1 MKQLLI
7 DLDQYTKVKGEISIR
22 DFLLLN
28 IKHIGKLNY
37 IPIVYHNVTEYHDSL
52 KELERKQFIKITD
65 DCVSYDEN
73 IATPNLECFELRGK
87 ATDLFDTK
95 TVDLESLANKLR
107 EIFPAKVRGG
117 AGKPVRSSSREVIDK
132 LKKFFKYYPLT
143 KEEEV
148 LNATTKYIEN
158 RRRVNWAYITQ
169 LDYFIFKD
177 NSSMLAAEIDNLKE
191 EEEINPF
198 DTEA

>member
-22 DFLLLN
+22 DFLLLT

-37 IPIVYHNVTEYHDSL
+37 IPTVYHNVTEYHDSL
-52 KELERKQFIKITD
+52 KELERKQFIKITEE
-65 DCVSYDEN
+65 CVSYDEGE
-73 IATPNLECFELRGK
+73 IAPNLECFELRAR
-87 ATDLFDTK
+87 ATELFDTK
-95 TVDLESLANKLR
+95 TIDLESLANKLR

-117 AGKPVRSSSREVIDK
+117 AGKPVRSSSREVIEK

-148 LNATTKYIEN
+148 LNATTKYIED

-177 NSSMLAAEIDNLKE
+177 SSSMLAAEIDNLKE
-191 EEEINPF
+191 DEEINLF
-198 DTEA
+198 DIEA